1 MAEAW
6 TVQKVF
12 VVLGL
17 FLLAGLFEIAGGWL
31 IWKHI
36 REGKPWWWSVV
47 GGVILVAYGFIPTL
61 QPLDDFGR
69 IYAVYG
75 GIFILLSFGWVA
87 ALDGFKPDLG
97 DYIGSLIALIG
108 VLVCLFWP
116 RT

>member
-36 REGKPWWWSVV
+36 REGKPWWWFMF
-47 GGVILVAYGFIPTL
+47 GV
-61 QPLDDFGR
+61 R
-69 IYAVYG
+69 
-75 GIFILLSFGWVA
+75 
-87 ALDGFKPDLG
+87 
-97 DYIGSLIALIG
+97 
-108 VLVCLFWP
+108 
-116 RT
+116 